1 MGAANNSTVTSLTS
15 IPTSLCVAWI
25 VALSIECL
33 AIVILNAF
41 VLIIFAIRR
50 DLKRQRTFLPIRNLA
65 IVDLLAGGISGA
77 LQIDITGG
85 AFCYIWSY
93 DQSNDLINNVKFALV
108 HLFSMASLANLA
120 AISLE
125 RMYAT
130 LCPFQHLTVGKRLY
144 VAIVI
149 AVWLTAVIREIAQ
162 MVFYKVYVNVN
173 TDTVI
178 LINLTL
184 YLPYYYVSFFII
196 TLSYIV
202 IFLKVRWRVYPTP
215 ANNGLFRRERK
226 LTITLFIVT
235 LVSLLALAP
244 VITYLTVDA
253 VHRGIFSSFP
263 QIPSFNL
270 RTLVVFCFLANSL
283 ANPIIYSL
291 RMQSVREGFKQLFG
305 RVHGNESS
313 IVFRL
318 RSLKERRKTSRR
330 S

>member
-1 MGAANNSTVTSLTS
+1 MVAANNSTVTSLTS

-25 VALSIECL
+25 VVLSIECL

-41 VLIIFAIRR
+41 LVIIFATRR

-77 LQIDITGG
+77 LQIERTGG
-85 AFCYIWSY
+85 DFCSIWSY
-93 DQSNDLINNVKFALV
+93 DQTNALMNNLKFALL

-130 LCPFQHLTVGKRLY
+130 LRPFQHLTVGKRLY
-144 VAIVI
+144 VAIII
-149 AVWLTAVIREIAQ
+149 AVWLTAVVREIAQ
-162 MVFYKVYVNVN
+162 MVFYEVYVNVN

-178 LINLTL
+178 LINVTL
-184 YLPYYYVSFFII
+184 YLPYYYISFFII
-196 TLSYIV
+196 TLSYFV
-202 IFLKVRWRVYPTP
+202 IFLKVRWRVYPNR
-215 ANNGLFRRERK
+215 ANNSLFRRERK

-253 VHRGIFSSFP
+253 VYRGIFSSFP
-263 QIPSFNL
+263 QIPSFHL
-270 RTLVVFCFLANSL
+270 RSLVVFCFMANSL
-283 ANPIIYSL
+283 ANPIIYSW

-305 RVHGNESS
+305 RIHGNEST

-318 RSLKERRKTSRR
+318 RSLTRKTSRR
-330 S
+330 T